1 MPTPLRSMTP
11 RRRERTAIA
20 RRTVGRG
27 VAIPAHATA
36 ANINRV
42 VSGIT
47 ETPDRSG
54 ALDYP
59 ARGPAPHS
67 DVARAT
73 NYLDLGKKLFSLLRY
88 REKPVPTTMAATAGM
103 LAATCRA
110 RIARARSRVRTPSAS
125 HAGVSRRPHAL
136 LA

>member
-1 MPTPLRSMTP
+1 MAGARS
-11 RRRERTAIA
+11 II
-20 RRTVGRG
+20 GRAG
-27 VAIPAHATA
+27 RCCTG
-36 ANINRV
+36 N
-42 VSGIT
+42 
-47 ETPDRSG
+47 DR
-54 ALDYP
+54 
-59 ARGPAPHS
+59 
-67 DVARAT
+67 RAT

-88 REKPVPTTMAATAGM
+88 RAKPVPTTMAATAGM

>member
-1 MPTPLRSMTP
+1 MT
-11 RRRERTAIA
+11 EA
-20 RRTVGRG
+20 
-27 VAIPAHATA
+27 
-36 ANINRV
+36 
-42 VSGIT
+42 
-47 ETPDRSG
+47 PDRSD

-59 ARGPAPHS
+59 ARAPAPHS

-88 REKPVPTTMAATAGM
+88 RAKPVPTTMTATAGM

-110 RIARARSRVRTPSAS
+110 RIARARSRVRTPSVS